1 VSGRLSREELLDEV
15 EWLLDGGVHPL
26 QIAATLNRLP
36 ASISRAAE
44 LLGRTRVVE
53 AFASTVWE
61 ENRRNRR
68 RAA

>member
-1 VSGRLSREELLDEV
+1 MSREELLDEV

-26 QIAATLNRLP
+26 QIAATLDRQP

-44 LLGRTRVVE
+44 RLGRTRVVD
-53 AFASTVWE
+53 AFADTVWE
-61 ENRRNRR
+61 ERRNNRR